1 MEKTW
6 NRSGQSYYRSAFM
19 LIQEVKKKPKT
30 SSKELHVS
38 LVSMKSVKDKK
49 DTEQKWHSWFITVA
63 RKNTKAQIKHNDF

>member
-6 NRSGQSYYRSAFM
+6 NRSGQSYYQSAFM
-19 LIQEVKKKPKT
+19 LIQEAKKKPKT

-49 DTEQKWHSWFITVA
+49 DTGQKWHSWFITVA

>member
-6 NRSGQSYYRSAFM
+6 NRSGQSYYQSAFM

-49 DTEQKWHSWFITVA
+49 DTGIHGLLPWPERTQRHK
-63 RKNTKAQIKHNDF
+63 